1 LGHSCGT
8 CLEFDGGSAGQLLKE
23 AGVTSDGEA
32 RPYVVVGVDGSRESA
47 AALRW
52 AGRYA
57 AVAGASVRAVLAW
70 HYPTVVSGPPVGLT
84 PTAVSDEVKERLT
97 ATLAEAI
104 AEAAPPP
111 GVHIDAEIHYGHPV
125 AVLVEQSSRADL
137 LVVGRNGHGA
147 FVGMLFGSVTQ
158 HCVAAAECPV
168 VVVHDPP
175 VG

>member
-1 LGHSCGT
+1 M
-8 CLEFDGGSAGQLLKE
+8 
-23 AGVTSDGEA
+23 TSDGDT
-32 RPYVVVGVDGSRESA
+32 RPYVVVGVDGSGESV

-57 AVAGASVRAVLAW
+57 AVAGASVRAVLVW
-70 HYPTVVSGPPVGLT
+70 HYPTVAGMPPVGLT

-104 AEAAPPP
+104 AEVAPEAP
-111 GVHIDAEIHYGHPV
+111 GVHIDAELHYGHPA
-125 AVLVEQSSRADL
+125 AVLIEQSNRADL

-158 HCVAAAECPV
+158 HCVATAECPV
-168 VVVHDPP
+168 VVVRDRPL
-175 VG
+175 G